1 MSDKKRA
8 IQVTGKE
15 LSIVKSILKDL
26 LHGERV
32 LVFGSRARGTHKTT
46 SDLDLAIV
54 SDTPMTISTRS
65 RLEFAFSEADLPFRV
80 DIVDL
85 LSVEAGFQRVIQ
97 DDSVELDYR

>member
-1 MSDKKRA
+1 MEKKLEK
-8 IQVTGKE
+8 IKKQVTECINCE
-15 LSIVKSILKDL
+15 LS
-26 LHGERV
+26 
-32 LVFGSRARGTHKTT
+32 KTT